1 MKNILPIIIISL
13 ISLLG
18 VAQTN
23 YYVSTSG
30 NNSNN
35 GSITTPFLSIQ
46 TALDLASAGDII
58 YVRSG
63 SYAEKLWWTNSGTSG
78 NPITITNYND
88 ESVILSGTSA
98 SNASQGALILIS
110 SKSHIRI
117 NGIIFA
123 DNIMNYAD
131 GIYATGSGTD
141 IEITNCE
148 FRNIGWTLSKTTM
161 PSSSNSAHA
170 IIFVGTTTNSYNT
183 ILISENYIHD
193 CITGYSESVTMAGNI
208 DSFIIENN
216 TINFNTNI
224 GIDAAGH
231 FSWTGAPDNVNYAR
245 NGSIK
250 NNVVSDFDG
259 PTALD
264 AAGGIYIDGGSFIT
278 VENNTVFNYSVGFSI
293 GCEVAGKSNEGN
305 LIQNNLAYNC
315 SLSGLFLGSNT
326 TSVVNDTE
334 VYNNTFYKCGTG
346 TYDNGQIALLNNSG
360 SDIKNNIMYPTDG
373 RYAIVQ
379 FDGTVSTNP
388 VITYNLFWR
397 DNSITTNFFYGI
409 TGAQNTVL
417 SNPLF
422 ENVSTYDFHLTGSS
436 PAINAGDPS
445 YSPEAYVYDIDGQSR
460 LNGGS
465 VDIGVDEY
473 NSTLDTNSFHKSEIS
488 LYPNPTHGIININ
501 DISNYSCE
509 IYNLNG
515 QAIKIK
521 EYGFDVID
529 ISSQQ
534 DGMYILKLTN
544 NNTLKES
551 YIKLIKQ

>member
-1 MKNILPIIIISL
+1 MKIYLSLILISF

-18 VAQTN
+18 LAQTN
-23 YYVSTSG
+23 YYVSPSG

-35 GSITTPFLSIQ
+35 GSINTPFLNIQ
-46 TALDLASAGDII
+46 NALWAATAGDNI
-58 YVRSG
+58 YVRAG
-63 SYAEKLWWTNSGTSG
+63 SYAEKLFWSNSGTIG
-78 NPITITNYND
+78 NPITLSNYNS
-88 ESVILSGTSA
+88 EAVTISGTNA

-110 SKSHIRI
+110 SKSYIRI
-117 NGIIFA
+117 NGITFA

-148 FRNIGWTLSKTTM
+148 FRNIGWTSSKTTM
-161 PSSSNSAHA
+161 PSSSDSAHA
-170 IIFVGTTTNSYNT
+170 IIFVGTSSNSYNN
-183 ILISENYIHD
+183 ILISDNYIHD

-231 FSWTGAPDNVNYAR
+231 FSWTGAPANVNYAR

-250 NNVVSDFDG
+250 NNIVSDFDG

-264 AAGGIYIDGGSFIT
+264 AAGGIYIDGGSDIT
-278 VENNTVFNYSVGFSI
+278 VENNTVFNYSVGFSV

-305 LIQNNLAYNC
+305 IIQNNLAYNC

-326 TSVVNDTE
+326 TSVVNDTK

-360 SDIKNNIMYPTDG
+360 SDIKNNIMYPTDW
-373 RYAIVQ
+373 RYAMVQ

-388 VITYNLFWR
+388 SITYNLFWR
-397 DNSITTNFFYGI
+397 DNSNTTSFFYNI
-409 TGAQNTVL
+409 TGAQNSIL

-422 ENVSTYDFHLTGSS
+422 EDASTYDFHLTASS

-445 YSPEAYVYDIDGQSR
+445 YSPAANIYDIDGQSR

-465 VDIGVDEY
+465 VDVGVDEY
-473 NSTLDTNSFHKSEIS
+473 NATLYTNTFHKSEIS
-488 LYPNPTHGIININ
+488 LYPNPTHGIINIKY
-501 DISNYSCE
+501 ISNYNCE
-509 IYNLNG
+509 IYNLKG

-521 EYGFDVID
+521 KYGLDAID

-534 DGMYILKLTN
+534 DGMYIMKLTN
-544 NNTLKES
+544 NNTFKES
-551 YIKLIKQ
+551 YIKIIKQ